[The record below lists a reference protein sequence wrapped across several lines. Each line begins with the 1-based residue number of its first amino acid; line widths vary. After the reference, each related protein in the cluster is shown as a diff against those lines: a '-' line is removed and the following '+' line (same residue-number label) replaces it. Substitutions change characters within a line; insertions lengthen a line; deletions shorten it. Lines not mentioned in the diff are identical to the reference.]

1 MEKVKLTYKIK
12 QTTLH
17 INKKNHLK
25 MVTGQHLNNQISS
38 REFCNQNWGLNLRQ
52 KYYKYERRQ
61 GTPVTMQQTIPVWP
75 YNKLIKSKND
85 DVTTVKEFIA
95 IYVNNE

>member
-1 MEKVKLTYKIK
+1 
-12 QTTLH
+12 
-17 INKKNHLK
+17 
-25 MVTGQHLNNQISS
+25 
-38 REFCNQNWGLNLRQ
+38 
-52 KYYKYERRQ
+52 
-61 GTPVTMQQTIPVWP
+61 MQQTIPVWP